1 MVESLSECNSGQ
13 NLNNWDNYQFQINKY
28 LKAIDGNPY
37 VLELSQDF
45 KNLSREKITKYLP
58 QEWKARFDNL
68 YEQGKISNNDINQIN
83 SLFNTDNIMKL
94 FVNR

>member
-68 YEQGKISNNDINQIN
+68 IFKKPGPATSISLN
-83 SLFNTDNIMKL
+83 SLRFFFIKFSKQN
-94 FVNR
+94 